1 MSKLVTSQLFWFWT
15 QCQFKTNPALNNFF
29 ITQPS
34 VHSLYKKGK
43 VDFRKCCCFWHN
55 EDSKLVIIYSSHTL
69 KTAEAINLN
78 TDFSTREL
86 LSNCS
91 SYSNSLPTQR
101 IIATLKCAAKLRMKT
116 NFSDQI
122 SYRFPRLFPSTAIF
136 SCDISYISILS
147 RHELFYEFLV
157 SVKLKNNP
165 LEMVSAHR
173 KHLPSA
179 QYEKDNSGPQT
190 FGKMSLF

>member
-1 MSKLVTSQLFWFWT
+1 
-15 QCQFKTNPALNNFF
+15 
-29 ITQPS
+29 
-34 VHSLYKKGK
+34 
-43 VDFRKCCCFWHN
+43 
-55 EDSKLVIIYSSHTL
+55 
-69 KTAEAINLN
+69 
-78 TDFSTREL
+78 
-86 LSNCS
+86 
-91 SYSNSLPTQR
+91 
-101 IIATLKCAAKLRMKT
+101 MKT

-165 LEMVSAHR
+165 LEMVSAHC

-190 FGKMSLF
+190 FGKMSLFLNFLRLIRTSCGGGRKVRCTDSHKITWRTFRVLLYKFSLNIRNDTFSKKFVKSQVDKNSILIFI